1 MRRVATRARR
11 GRLRWPAVVG
21 VWGVLAL
28 AACDSGP
35 QGPGPLTAVV
45 QSPQPLGAVVLEFS
59 GADITGFE
67 QQGPTQVFGV
77 VDAGT
82 TRRHRVILVSP
93 TGATEMRFTVQF
105 VDRRA
110 ARPTVV
116 ALSAATPAN
125 LTVSAAGVKVR
136 IER

>member
-1 MRRVATRARR
+1 MTGVLITR
-11 GRLRWPAVVG
+11 GRTWWPVG
-21 VWGVLAL
+21 VAVSGVLALL

-35 QGPGPLTAVV
+35 QGPGPLTARVE
-45 QSPQPLGAVVLEFS
+45 SAHPLGAVVLELS

-67 QQGPTQVFGV
+67 QQGPTLVFGAL
-77 VDAGT
+77 DASPA
-82 TRRHRVILVSP
+82 RRHRVILVSP
-93 TGATEMRFTVQF
+93 TGATEMRFTVLF
-105 VDRRA
+105 ADRKE
-110 ARPTVV
+110 ARPTVA